1 VGCSRWERMTA
12 CRPRIRVI
20 LLLDNSSGGKS
31 LNRLRFYVIQCR
43 MARCL
48 KLVIWQNCL
57 LNKGLFHL
65 CSWQQME

>member
-1 VGCSRWERMTA
+1 VSEEGVWVVVRGKRMTA
-12 CRPRIRVI
+12 CRPRVRVI

-43 MARCL
+43 MARWL

-57 LNKGLFHL
+57 LK
-65 CSWQQME
+65 